1 MIRFI
6 ARRLAFMILVLFG
19 MTLITFTLTHVVPS
33 DPVRL
38 LAGPHATQTEIET
51 LRHTYGMDHA
61 LPAQY
66 VIYLQNLIHGNLG
79 ISLTDRHPVVD
90 DIKQFFPA
98 TLELALCALIIA
110 VGVGV
115 PLGVYAAT
123 GRGRLVDALIRLTSI
138 AGVSMPIF
146 WLGLVVQF
154 VFFKQLGWLP
164 IGGRLDLVDSPP
176 NTVTGLYL
184 VDAVIT
190 GNFAVLGDVASHLV
204 LPAITLALGSL
215 VLITRMTRASVLE
228 ILAQDYIRTAR
239 AKGVAYYRIVFRHAL
254 KNAITP
260 TLTVIGLQ
268 LGYLLSG
275 DFLAETIFNWPGIGY
290 FGVNAISNLDFPGIM
305 GVTLVVSVIY
315 VVANLIVDILYVV
328 VDPRVEY
335 S

>member
-1 MIRFI
+1 MLRFI
-6 ARRLAFMILVLFG
+6 ARRLAFMVFVLFG
-19 MTLITFTLTHVVPS
+19 MTVITFTLTHVVPA

-38 LAGPHATQTEIET
+38 LAGPHATASELAT
-51 LRHTYGMDHA
+51 LRHTYGVDRP

-66 VIYLQNLIHGNLG
+66 ILYLQNLLHGNLG
-79 ISLTDRHPVVD
+79 ISLTDRRPVLQ
-90 DIKQFFPA
+90 DIEQFFPA

-110 VGVGV
+110 VGIGV
-115 PLGVYAAT
+115 PLGVYAAMA
-123 GRGRLVDALIRLTSI
+123 RGRIVDAIIRITSI

-154 VFFKQLGWLP
+154 IFFKQLGWLP
-164 IGGRLDLVDSPP
+164 IGGRLDLIDNPP

-184 VDAVIT
+184 VDAIIT
-190 GNFAVLGDVASHLV
+190 GNFAVLGDVISHLI
-204 LPAITLALGSL
+204 LPAVTLALGSL

-239 AKGVAYYRIVFRHAL
+239 AKGVGHMRVIFRHAL
-254 KNAITP
+254 RNAITP

-290 FGVNAISNLDFPGIM
+290 YGVNAISNLDFPGIM
-305 GVTLVVSVIY
+305 GVTLVISVIY
-315 VVANLIVDILYVV
+315 VAANLVVDVLYVV
-328 VDPRVEY
+328 ADPRIEY
-335 S
+335 

>member
-1 MIRFI
+1 MLRFI
-6 ARRLAFMILVLFG
+6 ARRLVFMVFVLFG
-19 MTLITFTLTHVVPS
+19 MTLITFTLTHVVPA
-33 DPVRL
+33 DPIRL
-38 LAGPHATQTEIET
+38 LAGPHATQAQLMT
-51 LRHTYGMDHA
+51 LRRVYGMDRS
-61 LPAQY
+61 LPEQY
-66 VIYLQNLIHGNLG
+66 IIYLQNVVHGNLG
-79 ISLTDRHPVVD
+79 VSLTDRRPVLD

-98 TLELALCALIIA
+98 TVELALCALVLT

-115 PLGVYAAT
+115 PLGVYAAM
-123 GRGRLVDALIRLTSI
+123 GRGRIADALIRVTSI

-146 WLGLVVQF
+146 WLGLVAQF
-154 VFFKQLGWLP
+154 IFFKQLGWLP
-164 IGGRLDLVDSPP
+164 IGGRLDLLDSPP
-176 NTVTGLYL
+176 TTVTGLYL

-190 GNFAVLGDVASHLV
+190 GNFAVVGDVITHLI

-215 VLITRMTRASVLE
+215 VLVTRMTRASMLE
-228 ILAQDYIRTAR
+228 ILAQDYVRTAR
-239 AKGVAYYRIVFRHAL
+239 AKGVGYSRIVFRHAL

-315 VVANLIVDILYVV
+315 VVANLVVDVLYVV
-328 VDPRVEY
+328 VDPRVQY
-335 S
+335 